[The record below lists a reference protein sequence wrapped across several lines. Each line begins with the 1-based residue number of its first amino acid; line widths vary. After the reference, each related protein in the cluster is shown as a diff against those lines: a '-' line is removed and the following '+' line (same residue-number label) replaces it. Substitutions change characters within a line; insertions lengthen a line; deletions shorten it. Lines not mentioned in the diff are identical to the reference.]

1 VVGGPEE
8 GSAAVRTWS
17 RLHPR
22 SASDVRV
29 TPRPPYRAIII
40 ILQIW
45 KLETGVRVACRGFWG
60 LGGSSTPSGPLKTRG
75 ASSGGLGRTPGS
87 RFLVI
92 C

>member
-1 VVGGPEE
+1 MVGGLEE

-17 RLHPR
+17 RLAPR
-22 SASDVRV
+22 SASDVGV
-29 TPRPPYRAIII
+29 SPRRTYMAMVI
-40 ILQIW
+40 ILQNW
-45 KLETGVRVACRGFWG
+45 KLETGVRVACGGFWG